1 MSLPEIDTLVFF
13 FINRDLQNSFFD
25 ILLTFI
31 TKRAYLIFLPLFLWF
46 LLKDRKN
53 ASIVIMI
60 AFVSVLISDWSAN
73 ALKYFF
79 ERIRPCNEFD
89 GIRVLVGCGGS
100 FSMPSNHAA
109 NAFAFAMPFYILFKK
124 RVRYAFVIVAL
135 LVCFSRV
142 YVGVHYP
149 SDVIVGALIGTV
161 LSISVVG
168 LYKFTSS
175 SFLPCIKVRDKIQK
189 ESGGG
194 RTGFPPARE

>member
-13 FINRDLQNSFFD
+13 FINRDLQNSLFD

-53 ASIVIMI
+53 ASIVVMI

-73 ALKYFF
+73 ALKYYF

-135 LVCFSRV
+135 LV
-142 YVGVHYP
+142 
-149 SDVIVGALIGTV
+149 
-161 LSISVVG
+161 G